1 MKILNNEIKME
12 NKKEMTKMDQG
23 CKFDMAWVGI
33 CNKKT
38 VDGTDYCEEHLGL
51 KCVVCGKQATHTC
64 TWASSLSCGAPLCD
78 SQKCI
83 DKHGH

>member
-1 MKILNNEIKME
+1 
-12 NKKEMTKMDQG
+12 
-23 CKFDMAWVGI
+23 MAWVGE

-38 VDGTDYCEEHLGL
+38 TPGEEYCNEHSKA

-78 SQKCI
+78 SDKCYK
-83 DKHGH
+83 KHGH